1 MGAFRQV
8 AGAAAIYFCA
18 LFTSLGVARLVRDLL
33 DLVGVEPVFG
43 HIAGALIVAFAL
55 LPWAGFAVRAFAVP
69 PAIPRRLAVGVGA
82 VLMLFVLAVVE
93 LTFFRRF
100 LAADLAR
107 ANERTA
113 AWITLA
119 LLGYAVILPVFRAR
133 RSPRG

>member
-1 MGAFRQV
+1 MGAFRHV

-69 PAIPRRLAVGVGA
+69 PVIPQRLAVGVGA

-100 LAADLAR
+100 FAADLAR
-107 ANERTA
+107 PNERTA

-119 LLGYAVILPVFRAR
+119 LLGYAAILPVFRAR
-133 RSPRG
+133 RSPRR

>member
-8 AGAAAIYFCA
+8 VGAAAIYFCA
-18 LFTSLGVARLVRDLL
+18 LFTSLGVARLVRDVM
-33 DLVGVEPVFG
+33 DLVGVEPTFG
-43 HIAGALIVAFAL
+43 HIVGALIVAFAL

-69 PAIPRRLAVGVGA
+69 PTIPPRLAVGIGA

-100 LAADLAR
+100 FAADLAR
-107 ANERTA
+107 PNERTA

-119 LLGYAVILPVFRAR
+119 LLGYAAILPVFRAR
-133 RSPRG
+133 RSPRR

>member
-18 LFTSLGVARLVRDLL
+18 LFTSLGVARLVRDLV

-55 LPWAGFAVRAFAVP
+55 LPWA
-69 PAIPRRLAVGVGA
+69 LAVGVGA
-82 VLMLFVLAVVE
+82 VLMLFVLAVIE

-100 LAADLAR
+100 FAADLAR
-107 ANERTA
+107 PDERTA
-113 AWITLA
+113 AWITTT
-119 LLGYAVILPVFRAR
+119 LLLYAAVLPVFRAR
-133 RSPRG
+133 RDPRS